1 MLCRD
6 SQKSKQALE
15 EIITQSNNQ
24 NIHLFPVDL
33 SEPNPLRN
41 AVQKMKSPAASGLRA
56 EGLLATTLRPC

>member
-33 SEPNPLRN
+33 SEPKSLRN
-41 AVQKMKSPAASGLRA
+41 AVPKMKSPAASGLRA
-56 EGLLATTLRPC
+56 ESL